1 MQNLIDAH
9 LTCVEQLLELLDV
22 ERTCLE
28 QRDADR
34 LQDCFGRKQEA
45 TNRVQ
50 ASADALASGL
60 ASALDKALTSPMA
73 TPLSNTSGVETRKL
87 DARVIEAFLNSLP
100 AASQSSMREKFVRID
115 ELSRAVMARNQAN
128 GVLIELSRRNTE
140 MILES
145 LTGRVPSKDRLYQA
159 DGRLK
164 ADTRVRSLG
173 AA

>member
-1 MQNLIDAH
+1 
-9 LTCVEQLLELLDV
+9 
-22 ERTCLE
+22 
-28 QRDADR
+28 
-34 LQDCFGRKQEA
+34 
-45 TNRVQ
+45 
-50 ASADALASGL
+50 
-60 ASALDKALTSPMA
+60 
-73 TPLSNTSGVETRKL
+73 
-87 DARVIEAFLNSLP
+87 
-100 AASQSSMREKFVRID
+100 MREKFVRID
-115 ELSRAVMARNQAN
+115 EVSRAVMARNQAN

>member
-50 ASADALASGL
+50 ASADALAS
-60 ASALDKALTSPMA
+60 ALDKALTGPMA
-73 TPLSNTSGVETRKL
+73 TPLANTSGVEARRL

-100 AASQSSMREKFVRID
+100 AASQSAMREKFVRID
-115 ELSRAVMARNQAN
+115 ELSRAVMSRNQAN